1 MQPLKGLLQTLNH
14 DKPLTKLKFYA
25 TYPRYDARALK
36 FSETVV
42 VSWNFCQLH

>member
-14 DKPLTKLKFYA
+14 QQPLTKPKFYA
-25 TYPRYDARALK
+25 TYPRYDARPLN
-36 FSETVV
+36 FCEPVV